1 MRTLFSNI
9 PSIDLHAFDRDYA
22 KICIK
27 DFVMDNYK
35 LKKEK
40 VAIIHGIG
48 TGILRK
54 ATTEVLKHN
63 KYVDSYKIDNFNSGM
78 TIVTLKRPK

>member
-9 PSIDLHAFDRDYA
+9 PSIDLHGFDRDYA
-22 KICIK
+22 KIRIK

-78 TIVTLKRPK
+78 TIVTLKRHK

>member
-9 PSIDLHAFDRDYA
+9 PSIDLHGFDRDYA

-54 ATTEVLKHN
+54 AQNLLKSKLRKIEEKRARLARKSC
-63 KYVDSYKIDNFNSGM
+63 KY
-78 TIVTLKRPK
+78 